1 MGIMGER
8 LTVLTDDRLGHLR
21 SIVRSRLRELAAR
34 AGTGAF
40 EEFFD
45 GTMRAMLIDRFDSIG
60 ADEGTVWLLDESRN
74 YLIPRFNNGPNAS
87 TFVGKFRQLVR
98 SGMISMIVSTELPL
112 CENDVSK
119 NQRQDKSLDQKLG
132 LETCAMLATPLY
144 FAGELRG
151 VISAVQLRKKGSD
164 EPEPPGFEPQHLD
177 ALQLTASVLGRMIE
191 QQLLSL
197 SIGFEDWT

>member
-1 MGIMGER
+1 MAER
-8 LTVLTDDRLGHLR
+8 LTVLNDDRLGHLR

-45 GTMRAMLIDRFDSIG
+45 GTMRTLLIDRFQAIE
-60 ADEGTVWLLDESRN
+60 AHEGTVWLLDESRN
-74 YLIPRFNNGPNAS
+74 YLVPRFNSGPNAGS
-87 TFVGKFRQLVR
+87 IVGRFRQSVR
-98 SGMISMIVSTELPL
+98 AGMISMIVSTELPL
-112 CENDVSK
+112 CENEVVK
-119 NQRQDKSLDQKLG
+119 NQQQDKALDQKLG
-132 LETCAMLATPLY
+132 LQTCAMLATPLY

-151 VISAVQLRKKGSD
+151 VISAVQLQKEGSS

-177 ALQLTASVLGRMIE
+177 ALQLTASVLARLIE

-197 SIGFEDWT
+197 AIGFEDWT